1 MDEVEDL
8 VLDIAWRDYDI
19 CFNDK
24 TVLENKANIV
34 LVVDGVLIGLIL
46 TTFNSINKQF
56 GIIAFILLILSTLF
70 CLIALYL
77 RDYKYLE
84 AMKTWADF
92 ENDQITDFPQQAKR
106 NIFATI
112 DNMVKFNRTNYDK
125 VAFWIKLALIFSFI
139 SIIFVAISII
149 TNQELFINGLNIF
162 FTEIIKN

>member
-19 CFNDK
+19 CFSDK

-46 TTFNSINKQF
+46 TTLNNINKQF
-56 GIIAFILLILSTLF
+56 GIIAFILLILSSLF

-84 AMKTWADF
+84 TMKTWVDF
-92 ENDQITDFPQQAKR
+92 ENDEITDFPRQAKR

-112 DNMVKFNRTNYDK
+112 DDMVKFNRRNYEK
-125 VAFWIKLALIFSFI
+125 VAFWVKLALIFSFI
-139 SIIFVAISII
+139 SIIIVAIAII
-149 TNQELFINGLNIF
+149 ANQEWFMNCLNIF
-162 FTEIIKN
+162 LQKL